1 MSNCVSLVQGD
12 DVCGASRGS
21 QRPSQ
26 RSQVLRD
33 RIRLRD
39 KEWVRENKKC

>member
-1 MSNCVSLVQGD
+1 MCVYVLILCVSLVQGN
-12 DVCGASRGS
+12 DVRGTSRSS

-39 KEWVRENKKC
+39 KEWVR

>member
-1 MSNCVSLVQGD
+1 MSLVQGD
-12 DVCGASRGS
+12 DVCGASRRS
-21 QRPSQ
+21 QRSSQ

-39 KEWVRENKKC
+39 KEWVRENNKC